1 MLNSVNSE
9 ENFMN
14 KQFQNL
20 FGLFLIVLSL
30 SIFSFAQ
37 ENQSVPKTINGGVL
51 NSKSTQ
57 LVKPPYPAA
66 AKAVNASGAVNV
78 QVTIDEEGNVIAASA
93 VSGHPLL
100 RAASVE
106 AAQASKFSPTLLSG
120 QPVKVTGIIVYNF
133 VTDMSLTGI
142 GFAIGAAT
150 GNYNASFPANTIR
163 FSLPADWTDAR
174 QFAESLVNKQ
184 NFDSTQQAKAKNA
197 AERQN
202 SEAVKHSEAAK
213 TSEPRRGVVTV
224 MGERAELTEVK
235 ESYESLLGSL
245 SETIKNHLS
254 GNEAEKWRFA
264 LAVAAGKTHSQL
276 GDDIKLR
283 QNLAD
288 LKLFIANAPPNVSSA
303 LLGELQKIAELDGDN
318 ELDAV
323 DKAKI
328 EAFVIRLR

>member
-1 MLNSVNSE
+1 
-9 ENFMN
+9 MN

-133 VTDMSLTGI
+133 VTDMSLTQI
-142 GFAIGAAT
+142 GFAIGTAT

-163 FSLPADWTDAR
+163 FSLPGDWTDAR

-184 NFDSTQQAKAKNA
+184 NFERTEQTKASIT

-213 TSEPRRGVVTV
+213 TGEPRRGVVTV
-224 MGERAELTEVK
+224 AGDRVEPIEVK
-235 ESYESLLGSL
+235 ERYELLLGSL
-245 SETIKNHLS
+245 SEAIKNHLS
-254 GNEAEKWRFA
+254 GSEAEKWRFA
-264 LAVAAGKTHSQL
+264 LAVAAGKTHAQIE
-276 GDDIKLR
+276 DDVKLR

-288 LKLFIANAPPNVSSA
+288 RKRFITNAPPNASSD
-303 LLGELQKIAELDGDN
+303 LLAELQKIAVLDDDS
-318 ELDAV
+318 ELDAA